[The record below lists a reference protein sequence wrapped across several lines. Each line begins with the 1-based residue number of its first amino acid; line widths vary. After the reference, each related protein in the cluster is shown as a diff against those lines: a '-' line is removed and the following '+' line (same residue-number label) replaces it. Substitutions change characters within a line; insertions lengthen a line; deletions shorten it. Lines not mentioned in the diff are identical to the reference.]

1 MCNKQVLILI
11 INKMSY
17 FPKVRDIARARESL
31 NKIMGYTMI
40 QQNLDMSK
48 KYNSNIFLK
57 REDLTPVRS
66 YKIRG
71 AYNKISSL
79 DRSSKLTTA
88 SAGNHA
94 QGVAFSGNLLSMQN
108 NIFMPKITPKQKIDK
123 VIKFGGQYTKIH
135 LEGNNFDE
143 CSKIAN
149 EFMKSNNSEYIHPF
163 NDSLVIEGQGTVGYE
178 ILNQLSNID
187 YIILPIGGGGL
198 ASGLSACIKQVN
210 SKIKIIGVE
219 PMGAPSMKESI
230 KQNRI
235 VTLDKI
241 DTFVDGAAVKR
252 VGELNFNICK
262 ETLDDIIL
270 IDEGHVCS
278 KILEVYNQHSF
289 IFEPAGVLSLCA
301 LDVLQP
307 EIKNKNVVCI
317 ISGGNSDVFRMT
329 EILERSLIYEGL
341 KHYFKIQFPQKAGAL
356 KEFILNVLGKDD
368 DIIYFKYEKVI
379 NKGLGP
385 VILGIE
391 LKDKKDIHQIIN
403 KMNKYDILYEKVKL
417 N

>member
-1 MCNKQVLILI
+1 MT
-11 INKMSY
+11 Y
-17 FPKVRDIARARESL
+17 FPQVRDIVKASNRLL
-31 NKIMGYTMI
+31 NIMGYTMI
-40 QQNLDMSK
+40 KRNDDLSY
-48 KYNSNIFLK
+48 KYDANIFLK

-71 AYNKISSL
+71 AYNKISSIKEENN
-79 DRSSKLTTA
+79 SSFLNIKLTCA

-94 QGVAFSGNLLSMQN
+94 QGVAYSSNLLNVKSD
-108 NIFMPKITPKQKIDK
+108 IFMPKITTKQKIDK
-123 VIKFGGQYTKIH
+123 VIKFGGSNVKVH

-149 EFMKSNNSEYIHPF
+149 NYMLSNNSEYIHPF
-163 NDSLVIEGQGTVGYE
+163 NDEKVIEGQGTVGYE
-178 ILNQLSNID
+178 IITQLEKID

-198 ASGLSACIKQVN
+198 ASGVSAFIKQVN
-210 SKIKIIGVE
+210 PKIKIIGVE
-219 PMGAPSMKESI
+219 PLGAASMKEAI
-230 KQNRI
+230 KQNKV
-235 VTLDKI
+235 VTLDTI
-241 DTFVDGAAVKR
+241 NNFVDGAAVKR

-262 ETLDDIIL
+262 QTLDDIIL

-301 LDVLQP
+301 LDVLKA
-307 EIKNKNVVCI
+307 EIKNKNVVSI
-317 ISGGNSDVFRMT
+317 ISGGNSDVFRMN

-341 KHYFKIQFPQKAGAL
+341 KHYFKIEFPQKAGAL

-368 DIIYFKYEKVI
+368 DIIYFRYEKII
-379 NKGLGP
+379 NKELGP

-391 LKDKKDIHQIIN
+391 LKNRNDIHNIIT
-403 KMNKYDILYEKVKL
+403 KMNTNGILYEKVSVP
-417 N
+417 

>member
-1 MCNKQVLILI
+1 
-11 INKMSY
+11 MSY
-17 FPKVRDIARARESL
+17 FPKIRDIAKARENL
-31 NKIMGYTMI
+31 NKIMGYTMMKR
-40 QQNLDMSK
+40 NLDMSI
-48 KYNSNIFLK
+48 KYNSNIYLK

-71 AYNKISSL
+71 AYNKISNL
-79 DRSSKLTTA
+79 DRSTRLTTA

-94 QGVAFSGNLLSMQN
+94 QGVAFSSNLLSMKSD
-108 NIFMPKITPKQKIDK
+108 IFMPKITPKQKIDK
-123 VIKFGGQYTKIH
+123 VIKFGGQYSKIH

-143 CSKIAN
+143 SSKIAN

-198 ASGLSACIKQVN
+198 ASGVSACVKQIN
-210 SKIKIIGVE
+210 SNIKIIGVE
-219 PMGAPSMKESI
+219 PMGAASMKEAI
-230 KQNRI
+230 KQNKL

-262 ETLDDIIL
+262 ETLDDIIV

-278 KILEVYNQHSF
+278 KLIEMYNQHNF

-301 LDVLQP
+301 LDMLHP

-356 KEFILNVLGKDD
+356 KDFILNVLGKDD
-368 DIIYFKYEKVI
+368 DIIYFKYEKII
-379 NKGLGP
+379 NKELGP

-391 LKDKKDIHQIIN
+391 LKNKKDINQIID
-403 KMNKYDILYEKVKL
+403 KMNKNDILYEKV
-417 N
+417 NIN

>member
-1 MCNKQVLILI
+1 MA
-11 INKMSY
+11 Y
-17 FPKVRDIARARESL
+17 FPKVKDIVSAQETIS
-31 NKIMGYTMI
+31 KIMRYTML
-40 QQNLDMSK
+40 QRNSDMSF

-79 DRSSKLTTA
+79 PRSSKLTTA

-94 QGVAFSGNLLSMQN
+94 QGVSFSSNLLNMHS

-123 VIKFGGQYTKIH
+123 VIKFGGYYTKIH

-143 CSKIAN
+143 TSKISK
-149 EFMKSNNSEYIHPF
+149 EFMASNNSVYVHPF
-163 NDSLVIEGQGTVGYE
+163 DDEKVIEGQGTVGYE
-178 ILNQLSNID
+178 ILNQLDKVD
-187 YIILPIGGGGL
+187 YIVLPIGGGGL
-198 ASGLSACIKQVN
+198 ASGVSALIKQIN
-210 SKIKIIGVE
+210 PLIKIIGVE
-219 PMGAPSMKESI
+219 PKGAASMDESI
-230 KQNRI
+230 KQGKI
-235 VTLDKI
+235 ITLDKI
-241 DTFVDGAAVKR
+241 DTFVDGAAVKC

-278 KILEVYNQHSF
+278 KILEMYNQQSY

-301 LDVLQP
+301 LDMLKN
-307 EIKNKNVVCI
+307 EIKNKNVVCV

-356 KEFILNVLGKDD
+356 KDFILNVLGKDD
-368 DIIYFKYEKVI
+368 DIIYFKYEKII
-379 NKGLGP
+379 NKEMGP

-391 LKDKKDIHQIIN
+391 LKDKNDINQITS
-403 KMNKYDILYEKVKL
+403 KMLKNNILYEKL
-417 N
+417 ETQNI